1 MTGLYRYHHCPPS
14 APAPGSHG
22 GLEWHGG
29 NRGSCRTSLLAV
41 GTGGKSLSS
50 CHLASHILTQHK
62 ASNQFTSLKT
72 KLKAFDVTL
81 ICTHARAR
89 ARTHTHTHTHTRECR
104 RALSHAHTM
113 RVKIFTLLSPIT

>member
-14 APAPGSHG
+14 APAPGSYG

-41 GTGGKSLSS
+41 GTGSKSLSS
-50 CHLASHILTQHK
+50 CLLASHILTQHK

-72 KLKAFDVTL
+72 KLKAFVVTL
-81 ICTHARAR
+81 ICTHTRAR
-89 ARTHTHTHTHTRECR
+89 ARTHTHTHTHTHAHSRVQA
-104 RALSHAHTM
+104 RALSRSHDE
-113 RVKIFTLLSPIT
+113 S